1 MVLPVIVVVGIFLG
15 FAWFAWTKRIRW
27 LQGGFVI
34 KYYQLFLVCKA
45 PLPLKTVQMRKSTF
59 VVLAQGDAGEL
70 GLPGTIGSSGKTVI
84 LLKFIFKTPL

>member
-1 MVLPVIVVVGIFLG
+1 MGLLSNIISCFLC
-15 FAWFAWTKRIRW
+15 ARP
-27 LQGGFVI
+27 
-34 KYYQLFLVCKA
+34 

-84 LLKFIFKTPL
+84 LLKYIFKMPL